1 MNKRAWAMT
10 APLVV
15 LVALLVASCGD
26 DSATGTSSAPPPS
39 ADVAPR
45 LTVVGSGLTSASEAP
60 LAGVY
65 VHGDYAYVGGM
76 SFGYNTSANVGVR
89 IVDVSDPTNPA
100 LVGRIPLREQGS
112 YGDDHTHGDA
122 VVTHLDGAA
131 FQGDVAV
138 VPNGVPDSFSPNDY
152 PVPYG
157 IWDVTNPS
165 DPTFL
170 GGLNLGFT
178 PYDGELGDKPHLSK
192 AVVGNHFFALYQPSG
207 GDPRVAVVDISDP
220 RSPVIVG
227 DWQDD
232 RDVAL
237 GSLTVNEAGTRVYLT
252 GAWPRPWGQS
262 ATHFYL
268 YVLDIQNPAQPTEI
282 GRYVFPY
289 RVLNTVASVWA
300 CRAHE
305 RRCHRGVLGRQ
316 LGHFVRPRRGILW

>member
-1 MNKRAWAMT
+1 M
-10 APLVV
+10 AP
-15 LVALLVASCGD
+15 
-26 DSATGTSSAPPPS
+26 
-39 ADVAPR
+39 
-45 LTVVGSGLTSASEAP
+45 
-60 LAGVY
+60 
-65 VHGDYAYVGGM
+65 
-76 SFGYNTSANVGVR
+76 
-89 IVDVSDPTNPA
+89 
-100 LVGRIPLREQGS
+100 
-112 YGDDHTHGDA
+112 
-122 VVTHLDGAA
+122 A

-289 RVLNTVASVWA
+289 RVLNTVASVW
-300 CRAHE
+300 RAVPTSDDAIVVFLDGSWATSSGQDAEYCGSLQILDTSDLAAIHE
-305 RRCHRGVLGRQ
+305 LSTFAIPRGAGRMCYAH
-316 LGHFVRPRRGILW
+316 GHRRGHTGENRLLRVARGRAYEPSTFQIPRIRFRWGRFSPTDFFQTWRSSAPISW